1 MIKESDLY
9 KKIVY
14 WSIEDECFV
23 GMCPE
28 LMYAGVHGDDA
39 LEVFK
44 NLNIAVEEAIEIF
57 KKDGKPLPEP
67 KGLVF
72 EKN

>member
-1 MIKESDLY
+1 MRKESDRY

-14 WSIEDECFV
+14 WSDEDECFV

-28 LMYAGVHGDDA
+28 LMFGGVHGDDA

-44 NLNIAVEEAIEIF
+44 ELSIAVEEAIEIF
-57 KKDGKPLPEP
+57 IEDGKSLPEP
-67 KGLVF
+67 KGVVF
-72 EKN
+72 ETA